1 MNDSNQSGRTF
12 QCLVADDSDF
22 ARKNMGKVVD
32 MSGGSVIA
40 EAKNGREAVDLYF
53 KHHPDLVLLDITMP
67 EMDGVDTLQKIIEG
81 DCNAKVIMV
90 SSVGH
95 KEMVWKAICMGAKHF
110 VTKPFSPSYASMV
123 VQSVLKGSAGE
134 KQCATTT

>member
-1 MNDSNQSGRTF
+1 MNDSAQCSRTF

-22 ARKNMGKVVD
+22 ARKNMEKVIA

-40 EAKNGREAVDLYF
+40 EAKNGKEAVDLYF

-81 DCNAKVIMV
+81 DSKAKVIMV

-110 VTKPFSPSYASMV
+110 VTKPFSPSYAIMV
-123 VQSVLKGSAGE
+123 VKSVVNGRQGAE
-134 KQCATTT
+134 QCATTT